1 LDTHKALNTLPDVL
15 AFDFGER
22 RIGIAFA
29 NGSTS
34 ISSALGTATA
44 QPGKPPWAEI
54 DVYVAEWKPTVLVVG
69 MPYNMDGSDSPMT
82 EKATQFANQLQERY
96 QLPIDTIDERLTSVE
111 ASSLLREQRKQG
123 LRRKHANRA
132 DIDSLAARLI
142 AESWLSRKSHEIQKQ

>member
-1 LDTHKALNTLPDVL
+1 MDTHKTLNTIPDAL

-29 NGSTS
+29 NGCTS

-44 QPGKPPWAEI
+44 RQGEPQWAEI
-54 DVYVAEWKPTVLVVG
+54 DACVTEWKPSVLVVG
-69 MPYNMDGSDSPMT
+69 MPYNMDGSHSPMT
-82 EKATQFANQLQERY
+82 EKATQFADKLRERY

-111 ASSLLREQRKQG
+111 ASSLLREQRKLG
-123 LRRKHANRA
+123 LRRKNANRA

-142 AESWLSRKSHEIQKQ
+142 AESWLSRKSHEKPA